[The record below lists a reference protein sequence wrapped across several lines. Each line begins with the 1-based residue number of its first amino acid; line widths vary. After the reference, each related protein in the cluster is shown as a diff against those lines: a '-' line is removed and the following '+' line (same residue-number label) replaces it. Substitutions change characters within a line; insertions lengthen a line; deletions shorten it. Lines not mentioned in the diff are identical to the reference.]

1 MAGTFSADISRFITH
16 AGSNIDKA
24 VRQTVVLASQGVVMN
39 TPVDTGRLRA
49 NWQFGQL
56 VPTGELSTDDTTG
69 AATIAKIAGQVTS
82 LKAGGECWIVNN
94 MPYAGE
100 IEYGYSSVKAPQG
113 MVRITLLNLPSAIEA
128 YCRGLQ

>member
-1 MAGTFSADISRFITH
+1 MAGSFSADISKFITH
-16 AGSNIDKA
+16 ADANMDQA
-24 VRQTVVLASQGVVMN
+24 VRMTVVLASQGVVMN
-39 TPVDTGRLRA
+39 TPVLTGRLRA

-56 VPTGELSTDDTTG
+56 VPTGEVASEDTSG

-100 IEYGYSSVKAPQG
+100 IEYGHSSVKAPQG

-128 YCRGLQ
+128 YVRGLQ